1 MKIALYSRAQASHR
15 AGELDRLFGALAGHG
30 FSFQVN
36 GEFAGQVTELT
47 GRLFAPEQLYCGPG
61 EIGDEVR
68 VLISYGGDGTFLEAV
83 RVLDLRPIPMI
94 GINSGR
100 LGFLANI
107 TMEGLDAALCDI
119 RDGNY
124 AVEERTLLSA
134 EGDFIDRTCYPY
146 AFNEVTIQRHDTSMI
161 AAEVFVDGEMIATCH
176 GDGMLVSTPS
186 GSTAYSLSVGG
197 PVVAPDCRCFIV
209 SPIAPHNLTMRPV
222 VVPDTSQVTF
232 RVHTR
237 GEKFFVSLD
246 NRNYRAGD
254 GTELR
259 VRKAEK
265 SIFLVHLQN
274 ISFYDTLRNKMMWGI
289 DSRERQKKNER

>member
-1 MKIALYSRAQASHR
+1 
-15 AGELDRLFGALAGHG
+15 
-30 FSFQVN
+30 
-36 GEFAGQVTELT
+36 
-47 GRLFAPEQLYCGPG
+47 
-61 EIGDEVR
+61 
-68 VLISYGGDGTFLEAV
+68 
-83 RVLDLRPIPMI
+83 MI

-176 GDGMLVSTPS
+176 GRRNAGFDPVGFDGLLAECRGTGGGARLPLFHRFAHCSAQPDDAS
-186 GSTAYSLSVGG
+186 GGRSRYFAGYFPGAYARRKVLRLARQPQLSGRRRNG
-197 PVVAPDCRCFIV
+197 AE
-209 SPIAPHNLTMRPV
+209 
-222 VVPDTSQVTF
+222 SQ
-232 RVHTR
+232 
-237 GEKFFVSLD
+237 ES
-246 NRNYRAGD
+246 
-254 GTELR
+254 
-259 VRKAEK
+259 RK
-265 SIFLVHLQN
+265 IDFLVHLQN

>member
-1 MKIALYSRAQASHR
+1 MEENTEKRVDLTLFSEKIQALK
-15 AGELDRLFGALAGHG
+15 DRIATVIVGQEQIVDLVLTAVLANGHVLLEG
-30 FSFQVN
+30 VP
-36 GEFAGQVTELT
+36 GVAKTLLA
-47 GRLFAPEQLYCGPG
+47 RL
-61 EIGDEVR
+61 
-68 VLISYGGDGTFLEAV
+68 AV

-186 GSTAYSLSVGG
+186 CTGRPGTCSRSL
-197 PVVAPDCRCFIV
+197 
-209 SPIAPHNLTMRPV
+209 
-222 VVPDTSQVTF
+222 
-232 RVHTR
+232 
-237 GEKFFVSLD
+237 
-246 NRNYRAGD
+246 
-254 GTELR
+254 
-259 VRKAEK
+259 
-265 SIFLVHLQN
+265 
-274 ISFYDTLRNKMMWGI
+274 
-289 DSRERQKKNER
+289 

>member
-1 MKIALYSRAQASHR
+1 MRADGFHHIPNPLPYENCPLQPCPGFAPG
-15 AGELDRLFGALAGHG
+15 GELDRLFGALAGHG

-61 EIGDEVR
+61 EIDDEVR

-124 AVEERTLLSA
+124 AVEERTRFRPKA
-134 EGDFIDRTCYPY
+134 
-146 AFNEVTIQRHDTSMI
+146 TS
-161 AAEVFVDGEMIATCH
+161 
-176 GDGMLVSTPS
+176 ST
-186 GSTAYSLSVGG
+186 G
-197 PVVAPDCRCFIV
+197 PVILMR
-209 SPIAPHNLTMRPV
+209 LTR
-222 VVPDTSQVTF
+222 
-232 RVHTR
+232 
-237 GEKFFVSLD
+237 
-246 NRNYRAGD
+246 
-254 GTELR
+254 
-259 VRKAEK
+259 
-265 SIFLVHLQN
+265 
-274 ISFYDTLRNKMMWGI
+274 
-289 DSRERQKKNER
+289 

>member
-1 MKIALYSRAQASHR
+1 MPRLRTG

-61 EIGDEVR
+61 EIDDEVR

-197 PVVAPDCRCFIV
+197 PVVAPDCRCFIGFAHC
-209 SPIAPHNLTMRPV
+209 SAQ
-222 VVPDTSQVTF
+222 PDDASGGRSRYF
-232 RVHTR
+232 A
-237 GEKFFVSLD
+237 GYFSECI
-246 NRNYRAGD
+246 RAAKSSSSRSTTAIIWPE
-254 GTELR
+254 TER
-259 VRKAEK
+259 
-265 SIFLVHLQN
+265 S
-274 ISFYDTLRNKMMWGI
+274 
-289 DSRERQKKNER
+289 

>member
-1 MKIALYSRAQASHR
+1 
-15 AGELDRLFGALAGHG
+15 
-30 FSFQVN
+30 
-36 GEFAGQVTELT
+36 
-47 GRLFAPEQLYCGPG
+47 
-61 EIGDEVR
+61 
-68 VLISYGGDGTFLEAV
+68 
-83 RVLDLRPIPMI
+83 MI

-209 SPIAPHNLTMRPV
+209 SPIAPAQ
-222 VVPDTSQVTF
+222 PDDASGGCSRYFAGYFPGAYARRKVLRLARQPQLSGRRRNGAESQESRKIDF
-232 RVHTR
+232 WCIS
-237 GEKFFVSLD
+237 KI
-246 NRNYRAGD
+246 YRFMI
-254 GTELR
+254 R
-259 VRKAEK
+259 
-265 SIFLVHLQN
+265 
-274 ISFYDTLRNKMMWGI
+274 
-289 DSRERQKKNER
+289 